1 MAYSEKKRAYNVEY
15 IQKNIKRVPLD
26 VQNDKYKAIK
36 AAADAAGESVNGYI
50 KRAIDERMERDAAIA
65 RDKAVAQ
72 DMATEYGITVEEVEA
87 AEAFALAL
95 DTIDERIPGAREAIT
110 SDRFNEFIHTPG
122 GGMPGAGGSE
132 VG

>member
-50 KRAIDERMERDAAIA
+50 KRAIDERMKRDAATA
-65 RDKAVAQ
+65 SGAVA
-72 DMATEYGITVEEVEA
+72 
-87 AEAFALAL
+87 
-95 DTIDERIPGAREAIT
+95 PGADPS
-110 SDRFNEFIHTPG
+110 SDPASTP
-122 GGMPGAGGSE
+122 PAGDADGKIW
-132 VG
+132 